1 MDRRWSVPGMVVSRI
16 RHGLAPEDSPLTV
29 KEVMASANYRDVRT
43 PSVGE
48 GDPAPDFELPTLDG
62 DETVRLALLL
72 ERGPVALGFGSY
84 T

>member
-1 MDRRWSVPGMVVSRI
+1 MVVSRM

-29 KEVMASANYRDVRT
+29 KDVMASADYRDLRMPNVT
-43 PSVGE
+43 E

-62 DETVRLALLL
+62 DETVRLAALL
-72 ERGPVALGFGSY
+72 ERRPVALVFGSY